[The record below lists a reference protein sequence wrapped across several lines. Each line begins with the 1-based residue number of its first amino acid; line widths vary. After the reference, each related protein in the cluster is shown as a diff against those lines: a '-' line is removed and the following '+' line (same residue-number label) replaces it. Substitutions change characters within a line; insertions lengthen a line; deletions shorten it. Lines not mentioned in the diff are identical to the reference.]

1 MAEDD
6 DAGTFG
12 EFAFASFQSNSQSNA
27 PDSLPQEEEEDDD
40 DEWGDFVKS
49 PQQSEPSHP
58 SLKGHHPS
66 ESPPSWVK
74 PSGALPL
81 SIFGEAEEEE
91 DNSAVAGD
99 LNQGK
104 SSVVAGHFTS
114 TLADKDV
121 SNSQKFSFDDL
132 YNGFSQIKP
141 EKAPGA
147 NATGWVDSVANGV
160 YSSSNQNAATSA
172 VVESKNVDLDTIVG
186 ISDHSQLTNQSDN
199 DEFSFKSYVSD
210 QSKNI
215 DLFGGWSSELN
226 GFSSSLNTMAPNV
239 QISSSELDMNG
250 QLDASATAVDD
261 DGDDGWEFKD
271 AYSESRAEE
280 VNTNVDVTAREVSER
295 SSYLSGSVSGANESF
310 DLFGTADGDFNSLAK
325 SNASV
330 DYFATSSRILSTSQ
344 EVDLFGVQP
353 STTTL
358 HGFTSETNSNI
369 NQNDIR
375 GPSDHSPDVG
385 STEFDEGFGG
395 FPGASA
401 ETGHKHG
408 AYAIFKVVRLLRFDP
423 DGGLIGEG
431 DEETRPTFARER
443 EILMFCVGKGK
454 VEDGAHEVSQ
464 RSAYS
469 SGTVSGLND
478 SLNLFGTSNGSIN
491 FFTMSTE
498 SVDHFAASSGT
509 SSTSPEVDLFGIQP
523 SIATLNGFTSNTN
536 ANIKQN
542 DIKGLLDHSPDVEI
556 AEFDEDFGEFTAAS
570 AEMGSEPAEVSPYD
584 VLSPSKDAVSAPSGE
599 QQGKDTVLNYHKG
612 AIPLSI
618 FGNEEP
624 ESDGSSDVQDVFTY
638 QSTSDQRNNH
648 TPTTVMSINDLIS
661 NLYSQTEQIS
671 SISTVQKPSKTRL
684 SLSNAVSSPNRV
696 NDDDHLDHDSWD
708 FKDASQTRFDSEAS
722 LHGVGNTDLSV
733 SSRLK
738 LNNHLDF
745 YSKLKEELCFVTKC
759 QIESLKQ
766 ARGSTALSGEDA
778 GDSEFQLV
786 SEELEQMNILLE
798 ESNSGNDSSRDS
810 YLNEFVD
817 VLLEPQFQVLESE
830 YHLSQKLL
838 LAEKDLRSAMEL
850 LRHTTAMLKILSIG
864 TLEEQRVGKHVQTQ
878 FLSDPQGRKFVL
890 ALGEI
895 YRVVVVLGASAKLFK
910 PWVLS
915 CSVDSPTVCALPE
928 ECHALWSTSGLEEA
942 ISSVSAPT
950 ALNNTS
956 LLSSIEHILG
966 LDALA
971 LQNHV
976 FMGRKSLC
984 RLSML
989 TAGVAPG
996 MTMVTWG
1003 NKECFVT
1010 LANLWANLISHNPP
1024 ELPQLNLV

>member
-1 MAEDD
+1 M
-6 DAGTFG
+6 
-12 EFAFASFQSNSQSNA
+12 
-27 PDSLPQEEEEDDD
+27 
-40 DEWGDFVKS
+40 GDFVKS

-160 YSSSNQNAATSA
+160 YSSSNQNAARSA

-210 QSKNI
+210 QSKNT

-271 AYSESRAEE
+271 AYSESWAEE

-310 DLFGTADGDFNSLAK
+310 DLFGTADGDFNSLAN

-330 DYFATSSRILSTSQ
+330 DYFATSSRISSTSQ

-385 STEFDEGFGG
+385 STEFDEDFGG

-423 DGGLIGEG
+423 DGGLIGEV

-443 EILMFCVGKGK
+443 EILMFCVEKGK

-536 ANIKQN
+536 SNIKQN
-542 DIKGLLDHSPDVEI
+542 DIKGLLDHSPDAEI

-671 SISTVQKPSKTRL
+671 SISTVQTPSKTRL

-708 FKDASQTRFDSEAS
+708 FKDASQKRFDSEAS

-766 ARGSTALSGEDA
+766 ARGSAALSGEDA
-778 GDSEFQLV
+778 GDSEFQKSSCQQCVLNAATMRVPGGAPQYGKLV
-786 SEELEQMNILLE
+786 SEELEQMNIVLE
-798 ESNSGNDSSRDS
+798 ESNSGNVSSRDS

-864 TLEEQRVGKHVQTQ
+864 TLEEQRVYVSMWSKMISVCTQELKHGASIWNQAVEKHVQTQ

-966 LDALA
+966 LDAIA

-1010 LANLWANLISHNPP
+1010 CKSLGKLDKS
-1024 ELPQLNLV
+1024 

>member
-27 PDSLPQEEEEDDD
+27 PDSLPQEEEEDD

-121 SNSQKFSFDDL
+121 SNSHKFSFDDL

-160 YSSSNQNAATSA
+160 YSSSNQNAARSA
-172 VVESKNVDLDTIVG
+172 VVESKNVDLDTIV
-186 ISDHSQLTNQSDN
+186 
-199 DEFSFKSYVSD
+199 
-210 QSKNI
+210 
-215 DLFGGWSSELN
+215 
-226 GFSSSLNTMAPNV
+226 
-239 QISSSELDMNG
+239 ELDMNG

-295 SSYLSGSVSGANESF
+295 SSYLSGSASGANESL
-310 DLFGTADGDFNSLAK
+310 DLFGTAD
-325 SNASV
+325 
-330 DYFATSSRILSTSQ
+330 
-344 EVDLFGVQP
+344 
-353 STTTL
+353 
-358 HGFTSETNSNI
+358 ETNSNI

-385 STEFDEGFGG
+385 STEFGEGFGG
-395 FPGASA
+395 LPGASA

-408 AYAIFKVVRLLRFDP
+408 
-423 DGGLIGEG
+423 
-431 DEETRPTFARER
+431 
-443 EILMFCVGKGK
+443 

-536 ANIKQN
+536 SNIKQN
-542 DIKGLLDHSPDVEI
+542 DIKGLLDHSPDAEI
-556 AEFDEDFGEFTAAS
+556 AEFDEDFGELLLLLQKWDQS
-570 AEMGSEPAEVSPYD
+570 LRIPYD

-599 QQGKDTVLNYHKG
+599 QQGKDTVSNYHKG

-624 ESDGSSDVQDVFTY
+624 EIDGSSDVQDVFTY
-638 QSTSDQRNNH
+638 KSTSDQRNNH

-671 SISTVQKPSKTRL
+671 SISTVQTPSKTRL
-684 SLSNAVSSPNRV
+684 SLSNAVSCPNRV

-766 ARGSTALSGEDA
+766 ARGSAALSGEDA

-786 SEELEQMNILLE
+786 SQELEQMNILLE
-798 ESNSGNDSSRDS
+798 ESNSRDDSSRDS

-850 LRHTTAMLKILSIG
+850 LRHTTATLKILSIG
-864 TLEEQRVGKHVQTQ
+864 TLEEQRVYVSMWSKMISVCAQELKHGASIWNQAVEKHVQTQ

-976 FMGRKSLC
+976 FVGRKSLC

-996 MTMVTWG
+996 MTMVTW
-1003 NKECFVT
+1003 ETRSV
-1010 LANLWANLISHNPP
+1010 S
-1024 ELPQLNLV
+1024 

>member
-6 DAGTFG
+6 DAETFG

-27 PDSLPQEEEEDDD
+27 PDSLPHEEEDDD

-99 LNQGK
+99 FNQGK

-114 TLADKDV
+114 TLAVKDV
-121 SNSQKFSFDDL
+121 SNSQKFRFDDL

-160 YSSSNQNAATSA
+160 YSISNQDAARSA

-199 DEFSFKSYVSD
+199 DEFSFKSYVPN

-215 DLFGGWSSELN
+215 DLFRGWSPELN
-226 GFSSSLNTMAPNV
+226 GFSYNLNTMAPNV
-239 QISSSELDMNG
+239 QISSSELDTNG

-280 VNTNVDVTAREVSER
+280 VNTNVDVTVREASER
-295 SSYLSGSVSGANESF
+295 SAYSSGSVSGPNESL

-330 DYFATSSRILSTSQ
+330 DYLATSSGILSTSQ

-385 STEFDEGFGG
+385 NTELGEGFGG

-408 AYAIFKVVRLLRFDP
+408 
-423 DGGLIGEG
+423 
-431 DEETRPTFARER
+431 
-443 EILMFCVGKGK
+443 
-454 VEDGAHEVSQ
+454 VENGAHEVSQ

-469 SGTVSGLND
+469 SGAVSGLNN

-509 SSTSPEVDLFGIQP
+509 SSSSPEVDLFGIQP
-523 SIATLNGFTSNTN
+523 SIATLNGFTPNTN
-536 ANIKQN
+536 SNIKQN
-542 DIKGLLDHSPDVEI
+542 NIKGLLDHSPDAGI
-556 AEFDEDFGEFTAAS
+556 AELDEDFGEFTAAS
-570 AEMGSEPAEVSPYD
+570 AEMGSEPLEVPPND
-584 VLSPSKDAVSAPSGE
+584 VLSPSKDAVSAPFGE
-599 QQGKDTVLNYHKG
+599 QQGKDRVLNYHKG

-624 ESDGSSDVQDVFTY
+624 ESDGSSDVQDVCTY
-638 QSTSDQRNNH
+638 QSTSEQRNNH
-648 TPTTVMSINDLIS
+648 TSTTVISISDLIS

-671 SISTVQKPSKTRL
+671 SISTVQTPSKTRL

-708 FKDASQTRFDSEAS
+708 FKDASQTRYDSEVS
-722 LHGVGNTDLSV
+722 LYSVGNTHLSV
-733 SSRLK
+733 SSRRK

-766 ARGSTALSGEDA
+766 ARGNAALSGEDA
-778 GDSEFQLV
+778 GNSEFQ
-786 SEELEQMNILLE
+786 ELEQMDVFLE
-798 ESNSGNDSSRDS
+798 ESNSGDDPSRDS
-810 YLNEFVD
+810 YLKEFVD

-838 LAEKDLRSAMEL
+838 LAEKDLTSAMEL
-850 LRHTTAMLKILSIG
+850 LRHTTAMLKILNIG
-864 TLEEQRVGKHVQTQ
+864 TLEEQRMYVSMWSKMISVCTQELKHGASIWNQAAEKHVQTQ

-895 YRVVVVLGASAKLFK
+895 YRVVVILGASAKLFK

-942 ISSVSAPT
+942 FLSVSGPT
-950 ALNNTS
+950 ASNNTS
-956 LLSSIEHILG
+956 LLSSIKHILG
-966 LDALA
+966 LDALV

-976 FMGRKSLC
+976 FMGKKSLC

-989 TAGVAPG
+989 TAEVAPG
-996 MTMVTWG
+996 MTMVMWG
-1003 NKECFVT
+1003 NKEYFVT